1 MSLDLTKFAHLHTHS
16 EYSFLDGM
24 IRIKDLVK
32 KTKEQGL
39 EYTALTDHGGLFGA
53 MEFQKACGKDI
64 APIIGFEAYIVS
76 GSRFDKKQEPS
87 ENGVESKSRNH
98 LILLAEDQIGWK
110 NLMHLSS
117 VGYTEGFYGRPR
129 IDMEVLREHSK
140 GIIATSACIAGMIPQ
155 AFLNKFRSD
164 EDNFKEAERILD
176 EYLSIFGE
184 NNFFLEL
191 QKHGIE
197 DEEIAYKKVIELG
210 KKKGV
215 PFIVANDA
223 HYLNAEDAE
232 AHEVLLALQTQSKMT
247 DAKRYKFSTEH
258 FWLKDP
264 AEMANLF
271 PEIPEAFT
279 NTYEIAKR
287 CGGKIKIKNDPQMP
301 SPGVEPIKFPEE
313 KHKKLLEKINS
324 WVEEDKK
331 QEDESKQKA
340 KYWGQ
345 KIAEDGSFTKEFDSG
360 LEEAEYLTQ
369 LAFDGAE
376 RIYGERLKD
385 EDFNKKVVDRLE
397 YELDV
402 IIKMGFQGYYLVV
415 RDFLKR
421 ADELGIFR
429 GVRGSAAGSLV
440 GYCVE
445 ISNVCPLKYEL
456 FFERF
461 LNPER
466 ISLPDVDC
474 DLAEDRRQEVIDYC
488 REKYGKENVCQI
500 VNFGT
505 MKSKMA
511 IKDVA
516 RTLDIPLDISN
527 KLTKLVGEGLVL
539 ADAAEDEKAKKD
551 KKYQR
556 IKKDKLSIKEALA
569 ASAELQKMLAENSQL
584 ENLFKFA
591 VKFEGLTRQPGI
603 HAAGVVLAPGDVRN
617 WAPLAKQAGEK
628 PVVSQFDMHFIED
641 SGMIKMDILGLRTL
655 TLLKN
660 AIDLIEINHKKKI
673 DPWKDIP
680 LDDEFVYK
688 EIFHKANTVE
698 IFQFESAGMRKY
710 LKQLKAGDVEDL
722 TTMTA
727 MYRPGPMENIEA
739 LIDAKHGRTQIKYH
753 HPKLEPILK
762 VTYGFIV
769 YQEQVMSI
777 AREIGEFTMGQ
788 ADELR
793 KAMGKKLKDKMDAMH
808 PRFIDGAKRQEID
821 EKTAEIIWA
830 DMEKFASYGFNKAHA
845 CVYAHISYQSAYLK
859 AYYPV
864 EYMAAVIT
872 SRMGDNE
879 RFVTARNEAER
890 MGIKILPP
898 DVNTSLKICSIK
910 DKNIVVGFNAIKG
923 VGGKAADSIVETRN
937 ALGRNF
943 ENIFDLCANVDLS
956 VVNKTAL
963 ESLIYSGAFD
973 CFGIARSQN
982 FDAIEPAREYG
993 KFIQQQRESSQVS
1006 MFGEAQESISLPK
1019 IPKINEWELD
1029 KKLLHERDVLGFYI
1043 SGSPLDKFKYDVEGI
1058 STIKLDTIENENIDE
1073 NFGDT
1078 EYSESDIGDSKFAKL
1093 KKLAGTTQKIAGII
1107 SEKKIL
1113 YIKSGKNQGKP
1124 FAILTIEDIYST
1136 KSEVMVWSDL
1146 YPQFAHLF
1154 EKDKIIVVEGKISF
1168 EAKIGKK
1175 KNEEEND
1182 EKEDDE
1188 DEILKITATNIFPI
1202 EEAKNHLKKVG
1213 VELSLDKLQEK
1224 ELDEITNLCKEQKG
1238 ECSLYLMFAS
1248 ESGSDLTV
1256 KSKSIKVN
1264 NSDDFLDKLNDY
1276 PSVSSVR
1283 LRK

>member
-1 MSLDLTKFAHLHTHS
+1 MSLDLTKFAHLHTHT

-24 IRIKDLVK
+24 IRLEDLVK
-32 KTKEQGL
+32 KTKAQGL
-39 EYTALTDHGGLFGA
+39 EYTAITDHGGLFAA
-53 MEFQKACGKDI
+53 MEFQKACGKDV
-64 APIIGFEAYIVS
+64 APILGFEAYIVG
-76 GSRFDKKQEPS
+76 GSRFDKKQEQA
-87 ENGVESKSRNH
+87 ENGIESKSRNH
-98 LILLAEDQIGWK
+98 LILLAETQEGWQ
-110 NLMHLSS
+110 NLMYLSS
-117 VGYTEGFYGRPR
+117 VGYTEGFYGKPR

-140 GIIATSACIAGMIPQ
+140 GLIGTSACIAGMIPQ
-155 AFLNKFRSD
+155 AFLNKFRSE
-164 EDNFKEAERILD
+164 EDNFKDAERILD

-191 QKHGIE
+191 QKHGIA
-197 DEEIAYKKVIELG
+197 DEEIAYKQVIELG
-210 KKKGV
+210 KRKGV
-215 PFIVANDA
+215 GFIVANDA
-223 HYLNAEDAE
+223 HYLNSDDADS
-232 AHEVLLALQTQSKMT
+232 HEVLLALQTQTKMN
-247 DAKRYKFSTEH
+247 DEKRFKFPTPH
-258 FWLKDP
+258 FYLKDP

-271 PEIPEAFT
+271 PDLPEAFT

-287 CGGKIKIKNDPQMP
+287 CGGKVKLKNDPQMP

-313 KHKKLLEKINS
+313 KHDALLKKINS
-324 WVEEDKK
+324 WVKDDKGKEEDN
-331 QEDESKQKA
+331 QKA
-340 KYWGQ
+340 KYWGKKLTENGEQ
-345 KIAEDGSFTKEFDSG
+345 TQEFLNG
-360 LEEAEYLTQ
+360 LEEAEYLSQ
-369 LAFDGAE
+369 IAFEGAE
-376 RIYGERLKD
+376 RIYGEQLKD
-385 EDFNKKVVDRLE
+385 ETFRKKVFDRLE

-415 RDFLKR
+415 RDFLKK

-466 ISLPDVDC
+466 ISLPDVDS
-474 DLAEDRRQEVIDYC
+474 DLAEDRRQEIIDYC

-511 IKDVA
+511 VKDVA

-527 KLTKLVGEGLVL
+527 RLTKLVGDGLEL
-539 ADAAEDEKAKKD
+539 ADTLEAEKEKKNKEY
-551 KKYQR
+551 KR
-556 IKKDKLSIKEALA
+556 IKKEKLTIKEALA
-569 ASAELQKMLAENSQL
+569 ASDELQKMIKENVQL
-584 ENLFKFA
+584 EDLFKYA
-591 VKFEGLTRQPGI
+591 IKFEGLTRQPGV

-641 SGMIKMDILGLRTL
+641 CGMIKMDILGLRTL

-660 AIDLIEINHKKKI
+660 AIDLIKLNHGKEI

-680 LDDEFVYK
+680 FDDEFVYK
-688 EIFHKANTVE
+688 EIFYKANTIE

-710 LKQLKAGDVEDL
+710 LKQLKANDVEDL

-727 MYRPGPMENIEA
+727 MYRPGPMDNIEA
-739 LIDAKHGRTQIKYH
+739 LIDAKHGRTEIKYH

-793 KAMGKKLKDKMDAMH
+793 KAMGKKIKEKMDKMH
-808 PRFIDGAKRQEID
+808 PKFIDGAKRQGID
-821 EKTAEIIWA
+821 EKVAETIWA

-890 MGIKILPP
+890 MGIKILAPN
-898 DVNTSLKICSIK
+898 VNVSLKICAIN
-910 DKNIVVGFNAIKG
+910 DKNIAIGFSAIKG
-923 VGGKAADSIVETRN
+923 VGDKAGESIVATRQK
-937 ALGRNF
+937 LGRNF
-943 ENIFDLCANVDLS
+943 ENIFDLCTNVDLS

-982 FDAIEPAREYG
+982 FAAIESAREYG
-993 KFIQQQRESSQVS
+993 KFIQEQRSSSQVS
-1006 MFGEAQESISLPK
+1006 MFGEAQNSTPLPK
-1019 IPKINEWELD
+1019 VLQINEWDMDE
-1029 KKLLHERDVLGFYI
+1029 KLLHERDVLGFYV
-1043 SGSPLDKFKYDVEGI
+1043 SGSPLDKYKYEVDGI
-1058 STIKLDTIENENIDE
+1058 STLKLGLEADDDDANEDDE
-1073 NFGDT
+1073 YLEDVG
-1078 EYSESDIGDSKFAKL
+1078 GKFASL
-1093 KKLAGTTQKIAGII
+1093 KKNEGKMRRMAGMI
-1107 SEKKIL
+1107 SEVNVKYYKK
-1113 YIKSGKNQGKP
+1113 GKNIGKP
-1124 FAILTIEDIYST
+1124 FAILTIEDIYGI
-1136 KSEVMVWSDL
+1136 KSEVQVWGEL
-1146 YPQFAHLF
+1146 YPQFAHLLK
-1154 EKDKIIVVEGKISF
+1154 KDAIIAVYGKVSIGTKMRKIDDENS
-1168 EAKIGKK
+1168 EA
-1175 KNEEEND
+1175 EA
-1182 EKEDDE
+1182 DDE
-1188 DEILKITATNIFPI
+1188 DMFVKISAEQIIPI
-1202 EEAKNHLKKVG
+1202 EEAKNLLKKVRI
-1213 VELSLDKLQEK
+1213 ELLVDKLQEK
-1224 ELDEITNLCKEQKG
+1224 DVDEITKFCEKHKGKCELHLHFVSTKGSEVKLKCQNLEV
-1238 ECSLYLMFAS
+1238 
-1248 ESGSDLTV
+1248 D
-1256 KSKSIKVN
+1256 
-1264 NSDDFLDKLNDY
+1264 NSAEFLDELKNFSSIN
-1276 PSVSSVR
+1276 SVS
-1283 LRK
+1283 LAK